1 MSEWTPIKLG
11 SIVNITNGFAFKS
24 ENFLTSLTFNTLPV
38 LKIKN
43 VANGDVHLKDVQY
56 HLIDSKYDKYTSSKG
71 DILITLTGNHP
82 QALTQVVGAVSKQK
96 FDTLAYINQRV
107 AKIDPISSLAFK
119 DFIYYFLKEKSTHD
133 YLASQSSGSA
143 NQANISKADIE
154 NVELLLPPVTEQI
167 AIASV
172 LSSLDDKIDL
182 LHHQN
187 KTLES
192 MAETLFRQWFDVDS
206 NDEWQ
211 EKNVLDIF
219 TLVGGGTP
227 KTSVAEYWTDEIPWI
242 SGGDISA
249 AHQGY
254 LYSTE
259 KSISLAGLQNSSAKL
274 LPKNSTVIS
283 ARGTVGKY
291 ALLARDMAF
300 SQSNYGIISKIGSY
314 PFFIYLLVGFI
325 VDDLLTAAYGSVFD
339 TITTRTFESVNLKFP
354 SLNSIEKFNEEISP
368 IFSKKE
374 TNTQQIKT
382 LENLR
387 DTLLPKLMSGEVRVQ
402 YAEEAI
408 ASVA

>member
-1 MSEWTPIKLG
+1 MSRWRNFCITELADFCNAQRIPLSAMERAHKKGNFPYYGASGIVDYIDNYIFDGSYILISEDGENLKSRKTPIAFEATGKFW
-11 SIVNITNGFAFKS
+11 VNNHAH
-24 ENFLTSLTFNTLPV
+24 V
-38 LKIKN
+38 LKAKKP
-43 VANGDVHLKDVQY
+43 HLTALIIQY
-56 HLIDSKYDKYTSSKG
+56 FSQLDLSPY
-71 DILITLTGNHP
+71 LTGAAQPKLNKASLNLIP
-82 QALTQVVGAVSKQK
+82 LYLPIDESEQK
-96 FDTLAYINQRV
+96 
-107 AKIDPISSLAFK
+107 
-119 DFIYYFLKEKSTHD
+119 
-133 YLASQSSGSA
+133 
-143 NQANISKADIE
+143 
-154 NVELLLPPVTEQI
+154 
-167 AIASV
+167 AIASI
-172 LSSLDDKIDL
+172 LSSLKDKIDL
-182 LHHQN
+182 LHCQN

-300 SQSNYGIISKIGSY
+300 SQSNYGIVSKIGNY

-354 SLNSIEKFNEEISP
+354 SLNSIEKFN
-368 IFSKKE
+368 
-374 TNTQQIKT
+374 
-382 LENLR
+382 
-387 DTLLPKLMSGEVRVQ
+387 
-402 YAEEAI
+402 
-408 ASVA
+408 

>member
-1 MSEWTPIKLG
+1 MSQWIKTKLG
-11 SIVNITNGFAFKS
+11 EIVILNYGKALKAQDRNAGSIPVYSSGG
-24 ENFLTSLTFNTLPV
+24 LTGWHNKALINEQGIIIGRKGTVGKAYLTYGPFWCIDTAYYILP
-38 LKIKN
+38 N
-43 VANGDVHLKDVQY
+43 P
-56 HLIDSKYDKYTSSKG
+56 SKYDFVFLFYLLK
-71 DILITLTGNHP
+71 TLGLEELNEDS
-82 QALTQVVGAVSKQK
+82 AVPGLNR
-96 FDTLAYINQRV
+96 DTAY
-107 AKIDPISSLAFK
+107 
-119 DFIYYFLKEKSTHD
+119 
-133 YLASQSSGSA
+133 SQE
-143 NQANISKADIE
+143 I
-154 NVELLLPPVTEQI
+154 LLPSLPEQK

-182 LHHQN
+182 LHRQN

-300 SQSNYGIISKIGSY
+300 SQSNYGIVSKIGSY

-387 DTLLPKLMSGEVRVQ
+387 DTLLP
-402 YAEEAI
+402 
-408 ASVA
+408 

>member
-1 MSEWTPIKLG
+1 MSEWVVKNLDEVVEYFIDYRGKTPDKKDSGIPLITAKIIKDGRLNTATEFISVEDYPLWMTRGYPEVNDVVLTTEAPLG
-11 SIVNITNGFAFKS
+11 EVALIKNKNIALAQRIITLRGYKNILDNKFLKYWLQSEQGQYELESRASGTTVFGIKS
-24 ENFLTSLTFNTLPV
+24 SV
-38 LKIKN
+38 LK
-43 VANGDVHLKDVQY
+43 
-56 HLIDSKYDKYTSSKG
+56 
-71 DILITLTGNHP
+71 
-82 QALTQVVGAVSKQK
+82 
-96 FDTLAYINQRV
+96 
-107 AKIDPISSLAFK
+107 KIPIS
-119 DFIYYFLKEKSTHD
+119 
-133 YLASQSSGSA
+133 
-143 NQANISKADIE
+143 
-154 NVELLLPPVTEQI
+154 LPPYNEQV
-167 AIASV
+167 AISSV
-172 LSSLDDKIDL
+172 LYSIDEKIDL
-182 LHHQN
+182 LHRQN

-300 SQSNYGIISKIGSY
+300 SQSNYGIVSKIGNY

-368 IFSKKE
+368 IFSKKG

-382 LENLR
+382 LETLR

-402 YAEEAI
+402 YAEEKLE
-408 ASVA
+408 SVA

>member
-1 MSEWTPIKLG
+1 MSEWVVKNLDEVVEYFIDYRGKTPDKKDSGIPLITAKIIKDGRLNTATEFISVEDYPLWMTRGYPEVNDVVLTTEAPLG
-11 SIVNITNGFAFKS
+11 EVALIKNKNIALAQRIITLRGYKNILDNKFLKYWLQSEQGQYELESRASGTTVFGIKS
-24 ENFLTSLTFNTLPV
+24 SV
-38 LKIKN
+38 LK
-43 VANGDVHLKDVQY
+43 
-56 HLIDSKYDKYTSSKG
+56 
-71 DILITLTGNHP
+71 
-82 QALTQVVGAVSKQK
+82 
-96 FDTLAYINQRV
+96 
-107 AKIDPISSLAFK
+107 KIPIS
-119 DFIYYFLKEKSTHD
+119 
-133 YLASQSSGSA
+133 
-143 NQANISKADIE
+143 
-154 NVELLLPPVTEQI
+154 LPPYNEQV
-167 AIASV
+167 AISSV
-172 LSSLDDKIDL
+172 LYSIDEKIDL
-182 LHHQN
+182 LHRQN

-242 SGGDISA
+242 SGGDISS

-254 LYSTE
+254 LYRTE

-300 SQSNYGIISKIGSY
+300 SQSNYGIVSKIGNY

-374 TNTQQIKT
+374 MNTQQIKT
-382 LENLR
+382 LETLR

-402 YAEEAI
+402 YAEEKLE
-408 ASVA
+408 SVA

>member
-1 MSEWTPIKLG
+1 MSRWRNFCITELADFCNAQRIPLSAMERAHKKGNFPYYGASGIVDYIDNYIFDGSYILISEDGENLKSRKTPIAFEATGKFW
-11 SIVNITNGFAFKS
+11 VNNHAH
-24 ENFLTSLTFNTLPV
+24 V
-38 LKIKN
+38 LKAKKP
-43 VANGDVHLKDVQY
+43 HLTALIIQY
-56 HLIDSKYDKYTSSKG
+56 FSQLDLSPY
-71 DILITLTGNHP
+71 LTGAAQPKLNKASLNLIP
-82 QALTQVVGAVSKQK
+82 LYLPIDESEQK
-96 FDTLAYINQRV
+96 
-107 AKIDPISSLAFK
+107 
-119 DFIYYFLKEKSTHD
+119 
-133 YLASQSSGSA
+133 
-143 NQANISKADIE
+143 
-154 NVELLLPPVTEQI
+154 
-167 AIASV
+167 AIASI
-172 LSSLDDKIDL
+172 LSSLKDKIDL
-182 LHHQN
+182 LHCQN

-300 SQSNYGIISKIGSY
+300 SQSNYGIVSKIGNY

-354 SLNSIEKFNEEISP
+354 SLN
-368 IFSKKE
+368 
-374 TNTQQIKT
+374 
-382 LENLR
+382 
-387 DTLLPKLMSGEVRVQ
+387 
-402 YAEEAI
+402 
-408 ASVA
+408 

>member
-1 MSEWTPIKLG
+1 
-11 SIVNITNGFAFKS
+11 V
-24 ENFLTSLTFNTLPV
+24 LTSKGAKMPRGDKDAIFSYTVSLPS
-38 LKIKN
+38 I
-43 VANGDVHLKDVQY
+43 QE
-56 HLIDSKYDKYTSSKG
+56 
-71 DILITLTGNHP
+71 
-82 QALTQVVGAVSKQK
+82 QK
-96 FDTLAYINQRV
+96 
-107 AKIDPISSLAFK
+107 
-119 DFIYYFLKEKSTHD
+119 
-133 YLASQSSGSA
+133 
-143 NQANISKADIE
+143 
-154 NVELLLPPVTEQI
+154 

-182 LHHQN
+182 LHRQN

-300 SQSNYGIISKIGSY
+300 SQSNYGIVSKIGSY

-387 DTLLPKLMSGEVRVQ
+387 DTLLPKLMNGEVRVQ

>member
-1 MSEWTPIKLG
+1 MSGWRNFCITELADFCNAQRIPLSAMERAHKKGNFPYYGASGIVDYIDNYIFDGSYILISEDGENLKSRKTPIAFEATGKFW
-11 SIVNITNGFAFKS
+11 VNNHAH
-24 ENFLTSLTFNTLPV
+24 V
-38 LKIKN
+38 LKAKTP
-43 VANGDVHLKDVQY
+43 HLTTLIIQY
-56 HLIDSKYDKYTSSKG
+56 FSQLDLFPY
-71 DILITLTGNHP
+71 LTGAAQPKLNKASLNLIP
-82 QALTQVVGAVSKQK
+82 LYLPIDESEQK
-96 FDTLAYINQRV
+96 
-107 AKIDPISSLAFK
+107 
-119 DFIYYFLKEKSTHD
+119 
-133 YLASQSSGSA
+133 
-143 NQANISKADIE
+143 
-154 NVELLLPPVTEQI
+154 
-167 AIASV
+167 AIASI
-172 LSSLDDKIDL
+172 LSSLKDKIDL
-182 LHHQN
+182 LHRQN

-274 LPKNSTVIS
+274 LPKNSTIIS

-300 SQSNYGIISKIGSY
+300 SQSNYGIVSKIGNY

-382 LENLR
+382 LETLR

-402 YAEEAI
+402 YAEEKLE
-408 ASVA
+408 SVT

>member
-1 MSEWTPIKLG
+1 MSRWRNFCITELADFCNAQRIPLSAMERAHKKGNFPYYGASGIVDYIDNYIFDGSYILISEDGENLKSRKTPIAFEATGKFW
-11 SIVNITNGFAFKS
+11 VNNHAH
-24 ENFLTSLTFNTLPV
+24 V
-38 LKIKN
+38 LKAKKP
-43 VANGDVHLKDVQY
+43 HLTALIIQY
-56 HLIDSKYDKYTSSKG
+56 FSQLDLSPY
-71 DILITLTGNHP
+71 LTGAAQPKLNKASLNLIP
-82 QALTQVVGAVSKQK
+82 LYLPIDESEQK
-96 FDTLAYINQRV
+96 
-107 AKIDPISSLAFK
+107 
-119 DFIYYFLKEKSTHD
+119 
-133 YLASQSSGSA
+133 
-143 NQANISKADIE
+143 
-154 NVELLLPPVTEQI
+154 
-167 AIASV
+167 AIASI
-172 LSSLDDKIDL
+172 LSSLKDKIDL
-182 LHHQN
+182 LHCQN

-300 SQSNYGIISKIGSY
+300 SQSNYGIVSKIGNY
-314 PFFIYLLVGFI
+314 PF
-325 VDDLLTAAYGSVFD
+325 
-339 TITTRTFESVNLKFP
+339 
-354 SLNSIEKFNEEISP
+354 
-368 IFSKKE
+368 
-374 TNTQQIKT
+374 
-382 LENLR
+382 
-387 DTLLPKLMSGEVRVQ
+387 
-402 YAEEAI
+402 
-408 ASVA
+408 

>member
-1 MSEWTPIKLG
+1 MSEWVVKNLDEVVEYFIDYRGKTPDKKDSGIPLITAKIIKDGRLNTATEFISVEDYPLWMTRGYPEVNDVVLTTEAPLG
-11 SIVNITNGFAFKS
+11 EVALIKNKNIALAQRIITLRGYKNILDNKFLKYWLQSEQGQYELESRASGTTVFGIKS
-24 ENFLTSLTFNTLPV
+24 SV
-38 LKIKN
+38 LK
-43 VANGDVHLKDVQY
+43 
-56 HLIDSKYDKYTSSKG
+56 
-71 DILITLTGNHP
+71 
-82 QALTQVVGAVSKQK
+82 
-96 FDTLAYINQRV
+96 
-107 AKIDPISSLAFK
+107 KIPIS
-119 DFIYYFLKEKSTHD
+119 
-133 YLASQSSGSA
+133 
-143 NQANISKADIE
+143 
-154 NVELLLPPVTEQI
+154 LPPYNEQV
-167 AIASV
+167 AISSV
-172 LSSLDDKIDL
+172 LYSIDEKIDL
-182 LHHQN
+182 LHRQN

-291 ALLARDMAF
+291 ALLARDMPF
-300 SQSNYGIISKIGSY
+300 SQSNYGIVSKIGNY

-382 LENLR
+382 LETLR

-402 YAEEAI
+402 YAEEKLE
-408 ASVA
+408 SVA

>member
-1 MSEWTPIKLG
+1 MSQWIKTKLG
-11 SIVNITNGFAFKS
+11 EIVILNYGKALKAQDRNAGSIPVYSSGG
-24 ENFLTSLTFNTLPV
+24 LTGWHNKALINEQGIIIGRKGTVGKAYLTYGPFWCIDTAYYILP
-38 LKIKN
+38 N
-43 VANGDVHLKDVQY
+43 P
-56 HLIDSKYDKYTSSKG
+56 SKYDFVFLFYLLK
-71 DILITLTGNHP
+71 TLGLEELNEDS
-82 QALTQVVGAVSKQK
+82 AVPGLNR
-96 FDTLAYINQRV
+96 DTAY
-107 AKIDPISSLAFK
+107 
-119 DFIYYFLKEKSTHD
+119 
-133 YLASQSSGSA
+133 SQE
-143 NQANISKADIE
+143 I
-154 NVELLLPPVTEQI
+154 LLPSLPEQK

-182 LHHQN
+182 LHRQN

-354 SLNSIEKFNEEISP
+354 PLNSIEKFNEEISP

-374 TNTQQIKT
+374 TNTQQIKS
-382 LENLR
+382 LETLR

-402 YAEEAI
+402 YAEEKLE
-408 ASVA
+408 SVA

>member
-1 MSEWTPIKLG
+1 NFCITELADFCNAQRIPLSAMERAHKKGNFPYYGASGIVDYIDNYIFDGSYILISEDGENLKSRKTPIAFEATGKFW
-11 SIVNITNGFAFKS
+11 VNNHAH
-24 ENFLTSLTFNTLPV
+24 V
-38 LKIKN
+38 LKAKKP
-43 VANGDVHLKDVQY
+43 HLTALIIQY
-56 HLIDSKYDKYTSSKG
+56 FSQLDLSPY
-71 DILITLTGNHP
+71 LTGAAQPKLNKASLNLIP
-82 QALTQVVGAVSKQK
+82 LYLPIDESEQK
-96 FDTLAYINQRV
+96 
-107 AKIDPISSLAFK
+107 
-119 DFIYYFLKEKSTHD
+119 
-133 YLASQSSGSA
+133 
-143 NQANISKADIE
+143 
-154 NVELLLPPVTEQI
+154 
-167 AIASV
+167 AIASI
-172 LSSLDDKIDL
+172 LSSLKDKIDL
-182 LHHQN
+182 LHCQN

-300 SQSNYGIISKIGSY
+300 SQSNYGIVSKIGNY

-382 LENLR
+382 LETLR

>member
-1 MSEWTPIKLG
+1 MSEWVVKNLDEVVEYFIDYRGKTPDKKDSGIPLITAKIIKDGRLNTATEFISVEDYPLWMTRGYPEVNDVVLTTEAPLG
-11 SIVNITNGFAFKS
+11 EVALIKNKNIALAQRIITLRWYKNILDNKFLKYWLQSEQGQYELESRASGTTVFGIKS
-24 ENFLTSLTFNTLPV
+24 SV
-38 LKIKN
+38 LK
-43 VANGDVHLKDVQY
+43 
-56 HLIDSKYDKYTSSKG
+56 
-71 DILITLTGNHP
+71 
-82 QALTQVVGAVSKQK
+82 
-96 FDTLAYINQRV
+96 
-107 AKIDPISSLAFK
+107 KIPIS
-119 DFIYYFLKEKSTHD
+119 
-133 YLASQSSGSA
+133 
-143 NQANISKADIE
+143 
-154 NVELLLPPVTEQI
+154 LPPYNEQV
-167 AIASV
+167 AISSV
-172 LSSLDDKIDL
+172 LYSIDEKIDL
-182 LHHQN
+182 LHRQN

-300 SQSNYGIISKIGSY
+300 SQSNYGIVSKIGNY

-382 LENLR
+382 LETLR

-402 YAEEAI
+402 YAEEKLE
-408 ASVA
+408 SVA

>member
-1 MSEWTPIKLG
+1 MSEGVVKNLDEVVEYFIDYRGKTPDKKDSGIPLITAKIIKDGRLNTATEFISVEDYPLWMTRGYPEVNDVVLTTEAPLG
-11 SIVNITNGFAFKS
+11 EVALIKNKNIALAQRIITLRGYKNILDNKFLKYWLQSEQGQYELESRASGTTVFGIKS
-24 ENFLTSLTFNTLPV
+24 SV
-38 LKIKN
+38 LK
-43 VANGDVHLKDVQY
+43 
-56 HLIDSKYDKYTSSKG
+56 
-71 DILITLTGNHP
+71 
-82 QALTQVVGAVSKQK
+82 
-96 FDTLAYINQRV
+96 
-107 AKIDPISSLAFK
+107 KIPIS
-119 DFIYYFLKEKSTHD
+119 
-133 YLASQSSGSA
+133 
-143 NQANISKADIE
+143 
-154 NVELLLPPVTEQI
+154 LPPYNEQV
-167 AIASV
+167 AISSV
-172 LSSLDDKIDL
+172 LYSIDEKIDL
-182 LHHQN
+182 LHRQN

-300 SQSNYGIISKIGSY
+300 SQSNYGIVSKIGNY

-382 LENLR
+382 LETLR

-402 YAEEAI
+402 YAEEKLE
-408 ASVA
+408 SVA

>member
-1 MSEWTPIKLG
+1 
-11 SIVNITNGFAFKS
+11 
-24 ENFLTSLTFNTLPV
+24 SLTFNTLPV

-43 VANGDVHLKDVQY
+43 VANGDIHLKDVQY

-300 SQSNYGIISKIGSY
+300 SQSNYGIVSKIGSY